1 MNKNIVLVGFVTLV
15 IGIGIGY
22 ISRPSENSVT
32 SQSTSRPTSPSA
44 MEQTMT
50 GMTGALKGK
59 TGEALEIAFLEGMIA
74 HHEGAVA
81 MAKELKGGT
90 KRPELLK
97 MADDIINVQTNEIGM
112 MKGWLNQWFGR

>member
-1 MNKNIVLVGFVTLV
+1 MDKKIIPIVLITLIIGF
-15 IGIGIGY
+15 GIGY
-22 ISRPSENSVT
+22 VSNT
-32 SQSTSRPTSPSA
+32 SKKLSTDPYTMSGSS
-44 MEQTMT
+44 MKNTMT

-59 TGEALEIAFLEGMIA
+59 TGEVLEIAFLEGMIV

-81 MAKELKGGT
+81 MAKELQSGT

-97 MADDIINVQTNEIGM
+97 MADDIISVQTSEINM

>member
-1 MNKNIVLVGFVTLV
+1 MNKNIVIVGIITLI

-22 ISRPSENSVT
+22 MVRPSGNAVT
-32 SQSTSRPTSPSA
+32 TQTASHSTSPSG
-44 MEQTMT
+44 MEQTLT
-50 GMTGALKGK
+50 GMTESLKGK

-81 MAKELKGGT
+81 MATELKGGT

-97 MADDIINVQTNEIGM
+97 LADDIISAQTNEIGM
-112 MKGWLNQWFGR
+112 MKGWLNQWFER